1 LNGREKVVAKNGP
14 FLDGIYP
21 NRGFDLGATRNLQNY
36 FITGYPIISAQTPT
50 VKLSPL
56 EAVSFYF
63 SSAQRAEQ
71 VRH

>member
-1 LNGREKVVAKNGP
+1 MGIIQIVA
-14 FLDGIYP
+14 LILAQRGIYI
-21 NRGFDLGATRNLQNY
+21 NY
-36 FITGYPIISAQTPT
+36 LITGYQTSSAQTPT